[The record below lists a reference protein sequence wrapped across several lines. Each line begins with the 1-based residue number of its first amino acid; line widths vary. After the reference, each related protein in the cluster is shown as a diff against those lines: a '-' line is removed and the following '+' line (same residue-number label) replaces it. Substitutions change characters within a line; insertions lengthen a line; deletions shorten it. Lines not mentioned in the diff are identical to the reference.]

1 MKNHFF
7 KKKNNVKINDILKC
21 IDQKKIQNNY
31 KVNDISDL
39 GMQPI
44 SSSSEKILVCMN
56 GEIFNFLE
64 IKEKL
69 KNKYNFK
76 TKTDTE
82 VVANAYE
89 EWGAEAFKKF
99 NGQFAISILY
109 MCLGIFS

>member
-1 MKNHFF
+1 MERF
-7 KKKNNVKINDILKC
+7 
-21 IDQKKIQNNY
+21 
-31 KVNDISDL
+31 S
-39 GMQPI
+39 
-44 SSSSEKILVCMN
+44 
-56 GEIFNFLE
+56 NFLE

-99 NGQFAISILY
+99 NGQFAIVIL
-109 MCLGIFS
+109 I